1 MSEARTDWLKH
12 PLVNV
17 VVGFILTGV
26 FGTAITQHFLD
37 QRAKETL
44 QAQIAL
50 DRKKAVQQFSELN
63 ESRKVR
69 AEILLHAL
77 RSGDDEEL
85 KSAKREYEK
94 AYVTW
99 SVEQQGV
106 LLLLRDLLAREDHQL
121 VKGRLQEVLVGKIF
135 DPLRSC
141 LTAAYAHRNDRAAA
155 IKALDDCRANELL
168 ERSGTCARALAGAVS
183 DLAGAHS
190 AWASDGQS
198 ADLRKRARDS
208 IQQACP

>member
-1 MSEARTDWLKH
+1 MSEARADWLKH

-26 FGTAITQHFLD
+26 LGTAITQHFLD

-63 ESRKVR
+63 ESRRVR
-69 AEILLHAL
+69 AEILLRAL
-77 RSGDDEEL
+77 HSGDSDAL
-85 KSAKREYEK
+85 KPAREEYEK
-94 AYVTW
+94 AYVAW

-106 LLLLRDLLAREDHQL
+106 LLLLRDLLAPEDHQL
-121 VKGRLQEVLVGKIF
+121 VKARLEEVLVGKIF
-135 DPLRSC
+135 NPLRSC
-141 LTAAYAHRNDRAAA
+141 LTAAYDHRNDRAAA
-155 IKALDDCRANELL
+155 IKSLDDCQADELVKH
-168 ERSGTCARALAGAVS
+168 SGTCARALAGAVS

-190 AWASDGQS
+190 AWASEGQS
-198 ADLRKRARDS
+198 ADLRKRARDA
-208 IQQACP
+208 IQQACQ